1 MKEKILVVG
10 AGFSGAVIAR
20 TLAEA
25 GLAVDVIESRAH
37 VAGNCHSARDG

>member
-20 TLAEA
+20 TLADLA
-25 GLAVDVIESRAH
+25 GSDTVNQRHVMQAVSFRRTP
-37 VAGNCHSARDG
+37 S